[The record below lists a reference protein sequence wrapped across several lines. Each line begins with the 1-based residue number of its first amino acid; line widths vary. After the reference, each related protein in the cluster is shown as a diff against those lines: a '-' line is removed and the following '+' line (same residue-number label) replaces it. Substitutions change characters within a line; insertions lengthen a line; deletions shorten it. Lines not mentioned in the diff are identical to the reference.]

1 MVEFIYKF
9 EPIYIQRSITQA
21 LTYIFP
27 DSTTQWRLN
36 WYNEVK
42 MPILTTILLFEQ
54 ELSLKTNMDKFK
66 AMIKLDQEAKE
77 LKKKAKELEAAGDKE
92 GAQKVLN
99 QAQENKLIIKRISST
114 EMGVT
119 SAQLQKVCQ
128 Y

>member
-36 WYNEVK
+36 WFNEVK

-54 ELSLKTNMDKFK
+54 ELSLQTNMDKFK
-66 AMIKLDQEAKE
+66 AMIKLDS
-77 LKKKAKELEAAGDKE
+77 L
-92 GAQKVLN
+92 
-99 QAQENKLIIKRISST
+99 T
-114 EMGVT
+114 
-119 SAQLQKVCQ
+119 
-128 Y
+128 